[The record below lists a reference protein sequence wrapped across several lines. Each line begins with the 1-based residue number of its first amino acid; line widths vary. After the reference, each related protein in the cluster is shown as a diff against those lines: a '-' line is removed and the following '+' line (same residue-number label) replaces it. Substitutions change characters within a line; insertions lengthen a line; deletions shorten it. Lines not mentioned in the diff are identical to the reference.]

1 MTEEQRRFATEN
13 HDLIYSFLNRK
24 GWDAEEYYD
33 VAAFGYL
40 RAVVLYFSDAALRRY
55 AFSTVAWKRMRQS
68 IANFRRAEA
77 RRRTVEQT
85 YSEQTCAAGHDPFE
99 ELEYTML
106 LHDLFA
112 VSDERQY
119 ELASM
124 RLQGYSVMEIAR
136 AQGLDHRRV
145 SRLLKELFQT
155 YMKLYL

>member
-1 MTEEQRRFATEN
+1 MTEEQRKFATEN
-13 HDLIYSFLNRK
+13 HDLIYSFLREK

-40 RAVVLYFSDAALRRY
+40 RAVVQYLSNAALRRY
-55 AFSTVAWKRMRQS
+55 AFSTVAWNRMRQS
-68 IANFRRAEA
+68 ITNFRRAEV
-77 RRRTVEQT
+77 RQRTVEEA
-85 YSEQTCAAGHDPFE
+85 YSEQAQTQRTDPFE

-124 RLQGYSVMEIAR
+124 RLQGYSVVEIAR

-145 SRLLKELFQT
+145 RKLLKELFQT
-155 YMKLYL
+155 YMKL